1 MGRGRAL
8 GPRGIPAAGGAWARA
23 QAQAAARW
31 TPSRTPSRTPVPW
44 RFLRGACSG
53 AARARGVGAGKGP
66 QVGTGRGGS
75 DRASSSSPPRS
86 ARELRAAR
94 SRPQKL
100 PQRSR
105 GPKDFLPDG
114 SAAQAERLRLCRAE
128 LWRLLAEERV
138 ERL

>member
-1 MGRGRAL
+1 MDPESDPESDPGSVEVPAGRVLRCGP
-8 GPRGIPAAGGAWARA
+8 GPRGGRGEGAAGR
-23 QAQAAARW
+23 
-31 TPSRTPSRTPVPW
+31 
-44 RFLRGACSG
+44 
-53 AARARGVGAGKGP
+53 
-66 QVGTGRGGS
+66 TGRGGS
-75 DRASSSSPPRS
+75 DRASSSSRPPRS